1 MSKIYEIEENTF
13 RQLVKESTSITDFL
27 KKINMGR
34 GANAT
39 ENFKRRCM
47 ELDISLEH
55 FNKRHSKIDDLSD
68 IEFIQLIENSSSYK
82 AVLDALGL
90 ATGRDPYNKIKERC
104 QKLNINLEH
113 KFIKTNNINTK
124 LELKD
129 ILVKNSAYKDS
140 YKLKNRLIQEGLLE
154 YKCAICGNT
163 GTWLNKPLS
172 LHLDHIN
179 GDHLDNRLENLRIL
193 CPNCH
198 TQTETYGSKRGTKS
212 E

>member
-1 MSKIYEIEENTF
+1 MSRIYEIEENEF
-13 RQLVKESTSITDFL
+13 RQLVEESTSITDFL
-27 KKINMGR
+27 KRIGMGR

-39 ENFKRRCM
+39 ENFKRRCL
-47 ELDISLEH
+47 ELDISLDH
-55 FNKRHSKIDDLSD
+55 FNKRRSKIDDLSD
-68 IEFIQLIENSSSYK
+68 EEFICLIEKSSSYK

-90 ATGRDPYNKIKERC
+90 ATGRDPYNKIKDRC
-104 QKLNINLEH
+104 QKLNISLEH
-113 KFIKTNNINTK
+113 KFVKANINPK
-124 LELKD
+124 LRLED
-129 ILVKNSAYKDS
+129 ILVKNSTYKDS

-163 GTWLNKPLS
+163 GTWLDKPLS

-198 TQTETYGSKRGTKS
+198 SQTETYGSKRGTKS

>member
-1 MSKIYEIEENTF
+1 
-13 RQLVKESTSITDFL
+13 
-27 KKINMGR
+27 MGR

-55 FNKRHSKIDDLSD
+55 FNKRHSKINDLSD
-68 IEFIQLIENSSSYK
+68 EEFIQLIESSPSYK
-82 AVLDALGL
+82 AVLDSLGL

-104 QKLNINLEH
+104 QKLNINLER
-113 KFIKTNNINTK
+113 KFTKTNSANTR
-124 LELKD
+124 LDLKD
-129 ILVKNSAYKDS
+129 ILIENSSYKGS
-140 YKLKNRLIQEGLLE
+140 YKLKNRLVQEGLLE

-163 GTWLNKPLS
+163 GVWLDKPLS

-198 TQTETYGSKRGTKS
+198 SQTETYGSKRGTKS